1 MYSPRL
7 SQRLAGLRRRLLGAA
22 LATLP
27 LLTGCQSM
35 SNTDKGALGG
45 AAVGT
50 AAGAVIGHAAHNTA
64 AGAVI
69 GGLTGLAVGAT
80 AGAVAD
86 EHQAR
91 QAVAQDV
98 AARGG
103 PVTLEKVVE
112 MVHNNVSDQIIVDQI
127 HMTRTLYQLTVEQIT
142 WLKQNGVSDYVIHE
156 MEMTA
161 YPRARG
167 VVVVE
172 PPPPPPVRFG
182 VTYIGR

>member
-1 MYSPRL
+1 
-7 SQRLAGLRRRLLGAA
+7 
-22 LATLP
+22 
-27 LLTGCQSM
+27 M
-35 SNTDKGALGG
+35 SNTDKGALAG
-45 AAVGT
+45 AGLGT
-50 AAGAVIGHAAHNTA
+50 AAGAIIGHAAHNTT

-69 GGLTGLAVGAT
+69 GAVAGTAIGAT
-80 AGAVAD
+80 AGAAAD

-112 MVHNNVSDQIIVDQI
+112 MVHSNVSDQIIVDQI
-127 HMTRTLYQLTVEQIT
+127 HMTRTVYQLTADQIV
-142 WLKQNGVSDYVIHE
+142 WLKQNGVSDYVVHE

-161 YPRARG
+161 YPRRG

-172 PPPPPPVRFG
+172 PPPPPVRFG